1 MQLLDIIA
9 LFVYFY
15 IAIYKILKLRMEV
28 RSFMMGRSNRKE
40 SKVFRDQLSF
50 LELRHEE
57 EMMLYLCQ

>member
-1 MQLLDIIA
+1 M
-9 LFVYFY
+9 
-15 IAIYKILKLRMEV
+15 AIYKILKLRMEV